1 MGKKRISEVFWASE
15 GRWGVGRT
23 GYCLPLGLTQGWSP
37 TLLERD
43 AMGRGSEMPGTSRT
57 ALASKGQVPPRLRKD
72 AHSLHLC
79 RTHSSSAALRTQP
92 GARDTSRSCSFWS
105 AREQHPEERPKG
117 EGEASL
123 QVTWGQQLLLK
134 KSVLSFFFKKFHLFI
149 YGCSGS
155 LLLHVDFL

>member
-1 MGKKRISEVFWASE
+1 MGKKRISEVLWASE
-15 GRWGVGRT
+15 GRWGVERT

-43 AMGRGSEMPGTSRT
+43 AVGRGSEMRGTSRT

-72 AHSLHLC
+72 ALHLC

-92 GARDTSRSCSFWS
+92 GSRDTSRSCSFWS
-105 AREQHPEERPKG
+105 ARSNTLR
-117 EGEASL
+117 SI
-123 QVTWGQQLLLK
+123 LK
-134 KSVLSFFFKKFHLFI
+134 ARVRLPFELPGGNSCYWRSQSFLSFLFLKFHLFI

-155 LLLHVDFL
+155 SLLHVDFL